1 MSDLKITP
9 DQLPARQN
17 PLLEAIVVIDQ
28 LDDQQRLKTY
38 KTLLQNIQALFQTH
52 YDTQYAAI
60 GSEGSN
66 SSAALDAHKVDPAAH
81 SQYLTETEAGFL
93 YARLDALSELIDDRV
108 AVLLQPGANA
118 TLEYN
123 DALGRLIISA
133 AASEITWI
141 ETNAATALQLN
152 HGYLL
157 KHFANNPHTLP
168 ESAVLGKEIYV
179 IGSDGWEI
187 SSSAPGLIYLENG
200 SSGTNLSN
208 TLAFPRASGVLRSL
222 GGHNWIFVGNLNSV
236 AVSTPDPAAA

>member
-1 MSDLKITP
+1 MSDLNKITP
-9 DQLPARQN
+9 DLLPALQN
-17 PLLEAIVVIDQ
+17 PLREAIVVIDQ

-93 YARLDALSELIDDRV
+93 YARLDVLSELIDDRV
-108 AVLLQPGANA
+108 AALLQPGANT

-133 AASEITWI
+133 AASEIPWI

-187 SSSAPGLIYLENG
+187 SSSAQIFLENG

-208 TLAFPRASGVLRSL
+208 TIAFPMASGVLRAI
-222 GGHNWIFVGNLNSV
+222 GGNNWIFVGSPSSV